1 MTVTRRTHLN
11 VAGKRLILAES
22 RSLRLA
28 TLFILYVAQGVP
40 IGLFWFAIPAWMG
53 ANGASAADVGYVLGL
68 TALPWTLKLV
78 NGFIMDRYTF
88 LAMGRRRIWIIGAQM
103 VMIVLL
109 VICALIG
116 PGVTDILLLGSAGF
130 VVNMATTFQ
139 DVAVDGMAVDI
150 IEEEERA
157 RASGMMFGGQS
168 VGIAAATALSGVAIA
183 RFGPMAAYLLSAAFI
198 GAVTLY
204 VLLLTE
210 RTGERQVPWSAGDVH
225 PRNRAIHIGAWWP
238 VLKNTVGSMMRPVS
252 LLWLPVLLVRGFHYG
267 MFTGVTPLI
276 GTGNVGWSEVHVT
289 GVVGSGQLVAGILG
303 LTLGGWLGDT
313 FGAKRSTIAMFAALM
328 VVSAAM
334 WFSVANWGNPTNF
347 TAFVYAWSGLDVLIT
362 VVALPISMRLC
373 DPRVAATQ
381 FTLYMATSNFGI
393 SVAAWVLGF
402 SGRLGGLPM
411 MFVVIFALH
420 LVGLL
425 LVGLVKFPRRTA
437 VEDEVTAQQLAG
449 EKRPEP
455 AIN

>member
-1 MTVTRRTHLN
+1 MLK
-11 VAGKRLILAES
+11 AGRC
-22 RSLRLA
+22 LA

-78 NGFIMDRYTF
+78 NGFIMDRYTY
-88 LAMGRRRIWIIGAQM
+88 LEMGRRRIWIIGAQT
-103 VMIVLL
+103 VMIALL
-109 VICALIG
+109 VSCALIG
-116 PGVTDILLLGSAGF
+116 PGVRDIVLLGIAGF

-139 DVAVDGMAVDI
+139 DVAVDGLAVDI
-150 IEEEERA
+150 IKEEERA

-168 VGIAAATALSGVAIA
+168 VGIAAATALSGLAIA
-183 RFGPMAAYLLSAAFI
+183 RLGPAAAYLLSAAFI
-198 GAVTLY
+198 GAITLY

-210 RTGERQVPWSAGDVH
+210 RAGERQVPWSAGAVH
-225 PRNRAIHIGAWWP
+225 PRNRAIQVGAWRP
-238 VLKNTVGSMMRPVS
+238 ILESTVGSMLRPVS
-252 LLWLPVLLVRGFHYG
+252 LLWLPVLLARGFHYG

-276 GTGNVGWSEVHVT
+276 GTGNVGWSEVHVSS
-289 GVVGSGQLVAGILG
+289 VVGSAQLVAGILG

-313 FGAKRSTIAMFAALM
+313 FGAKNSTIAMFVALM

-334 WFSVANWGNPTNF
+334 WFNVANWGDPTYF
-347 TAFVYAWSGLDVLIT
+347 TAFVYAWYGLDVLIT

-373 DPRVAATQ
+373 APRVAATQ
-381 FTLYMATSNFGI
+381 FTLYMAASNFGI

-411 MFVVIFALH
+411 MFVVMFALH

-425 LVGLVKFPRRTA
+425 LVALVKFPRRTV
-437 VEDEVTAQQLAG
+437 VEDEVTAQQLAEATG
-449 EKRPEP
+449 PEP

>member
-1 MTVTRRTHLN
+1 LTLTRGTRPG
-11 VAGKRLILAES
+11 VAGNRWILAES
-22 RSLRLA
+22 RSLRLC

-53 ANGASAADVGYVLGL
+53 ANGANAADVGYVLGL

-88 LAMGRRRIWIIGAQM
+88 LAMGRRRIWIIGAQT

-109 VICALIG
+109 VSCALIG
-116 PGVTDILLLGSAGF
+116 PGVTDILLLASAGF
-130 VVNMATTFQ
+130 VVNLATTFQ

-157 RASGMMFGGQS
+157 RASGMMFGGQA
-168 VGIAAATALSGVAIA
+168 VGIAAATALSGLAIA
-183 RFGPMAAYLLSAAFI
+183 RLGPSAAYLLSAAFI
-198 GAVTLY
+198 GAITLY
-204 VLLLTE
+204 MLLLTE

-238 VLKNTVGSMMRPVS
+238 ILKSTVGSMMRPVS
-252 LLWLPVLLVRGFHYG
+252 LLWLPVLLVRGFHFG

-289 GVVGSGQLVAGILG
+289 SVVGTAQLVAGILG

-313 FGAKRSTIAMFAALM
+313 FGAKKSTIAMFAALM

-334 WFSVANWGNPTNF
+334 WFSVAHWGDPTYF
-347 TAFVYAWSGLDVLIT
+347 TAFVYAWYALDVLIT

-411 MFVVIFALH
+411 MFVAIFALH

-425 LVGLVKFPRRTA
+425 LVVLVKFPRMTG
-437 VEDEVTAQQLAG
+437 VEDEVTAQQFAEG
-449 EKRPEP
+449 KGPEP